1 MVILFK
7 IQVKARKYNIFR
19 VLISSIYKS
28 DFMLK
33 IKLKPPCLILGL
45 FQYLTADKNYLKLDK
60 ICLNLQVNN

>member
-1 MVILFK
+1 MVIF
-7 IQVKARKYNIFR
+7 IQNSGKARKYNIFR

-33 IKLKPPCLILGL
+33 IKLKLPHLISGL
-45 FQYLTADKNYLKLDK
+45 FRYLTADKNYLKLDK